1 MASILIWSVTM
12 MLIVLL
18 TGLLLL
24 LLYRKSGPPQN
35 RGAGTGQ
42 DLQPEKT
49 ALVAREEHSSTRSD
63 SQSNL
68 VKLVWT
74 GMDECDLKDCDSPSD
89 TDSPCRA
96 DPGSSLTKPQ
106 RPAAHRG
113 VHNGPFHLPNSRFLR
128 DIPFTVALPAGV
140 SQISGC
146 RGLFQLSLIY
156 RGDAELRV
164 HWKLTLLTNT
174 NGHKMEPLARG
185 IADSR
190 DLHAESGLRSFR
202 EPRKH
207 VRVAILQ
214 SSSDVLRNQNHFMRT
229 SSCRFYLS
237 VHRDYVT
244 EPFCAP
250 SARFMVTARRNSENV
265 APSAAVSPMRDLPD
279 AATLAEFLLSLDA
292 DYKSFMSFFKWKQFY
307 NGRRRLTEEKQE
319 FLCQS

>member
-1 MASILIWSVTM
+1 MASILIWSVTT

-18 TGLLLL
+18 IVLLLL

-42 DLQPEKT
+42 DLQPEET
-49 ALVAREEHSSTRSD
+49 ALVAREEHRSTRTD
-63 SQSNL
+63 GQTEL
-68 VKLVWT
+68 EKPVWT
-74 GMDECDLKDCDSPSD
+74 GMDECDLMDRDSPSD

-113 VHNGPFHLPNSRFLR
+113 VHNGPSHLPNSRFLR
-128 DIPFTVALPAGV
+128 DIPFTVALPAGL

-146 RGLFQLSLIY
+146 RGLFHLSLIY
-156 RGDAELRV
+156 RRDAELRV
-164 HWKLTLLTNT
+164 HWKLTLQTNT
-174 NGHKMEPLARG
+174 NGHKMEPPACG

-190 DLHAESGLRSFR
+190 DLHADSGLRSFR
-202 EPRKH
+202 EPRKR
-207 VRVAILQ
+207 VRVGILQ
-214 SSSDVLRNQNHFMRT
+214 SSSDVLRSQNYFMRT

-237 VHRDYVT
+237 LHRDYVT

-250 SARFMVTARRNSENV
+250 SARFMVTARRNFENA
-265 APSAAVSPMRDLPD
+265 APSAPVIPMRDLPD
-279 AATLAEFLLSLDA
+279 AARLAEFLLSLDA
-292 DYKSFMSFFKWKQFY
+292 EYKSFMSFFKWKQFY
-307 NGRRRLTEEKQE
+307 NGRRRLTEVKEE